1 MTVSNT
7 LKKNNKKRKRI
18 IPLVVLAAFV
28 LWSIWTWHAV
38 THHITLDMTK
48 ETGEGVR
55 IVLVTDLHS
64 CFYGRGQHTLI
75 SMIDKENPDIILL
88 GGDIFDDKLG
98 DDNAKL
104 LLEDLVTKYP
114 CYYVSGNHEYWSERV
129 EEMKD
134 YLDEIGVS
142 VLEGECETVEINGA
156 ILDICGVDD
165 PTRLFRRDWIDQLK
179 TAYEQTDEDHIRILV
194 THRPEEVSE
203 YEKYDY
209 DLIVAGHA
217 HAGQFRIPF
226 INRGLFAPNQGFMA
240 EYINGKYELSNGS
253 IMVVSRGLARE
264 STPAPRYFN
273 HPEIVVI
280 DLK

>member
-1 MTVSNT
+1 MRV
-7 LKKNNKKRKRI
+7 
-18 IPLVVLAAFV
+18 
-28 LWSIWTWHAV
+28 
-38 THHITLDMTK
+38 
-48 ETGEGVR
+48 
-55 IVLVTDLHS
+55 VLVTDLHS

-75 SMIDKENPDIILL
+75 SMIDKEKPDIILL
-88 GGDIFDDKLG
+88 GGDIFDDKLS

-129 EEMKD
+129 DEMKE
-134 YLDEIGVS
+134 YLEGIGVS

-156 ILDICGVDD
+156 VMDICGVDD
-165 PTRLFRRDWIDQLK
+165 PTRLYRSTWIAQLEN
-179 TAYEQTDEDHIRILV
+179 AYEQTEEDHIRILV

-226 INRGLFAPNQGFMA
+226 INKGVFAPNQGYMA
-240 EYINGKYELSNGS
+240 EYISGSYELSNGS

>member
-1 MTVSNT
+1 MRV
-7 LKKNNKKRKRI
+7 
-18 IPLVVLAAFV
+18 
-28 LWSIWTWHAV
+28 
-38 THHITLDMTK
+38 
-48 ETGEGVR
+48 
-55 IVLVTDLHS
+55 VLVTDLHS

-75 SMIDKENPDIILL
+75 SMIDKEKPDIILL
-88 GGDIFDDKLG
+88 GGDIFDDKLS

-129 EEMKD
+129 DEMKE
-134 YLDEIGVS
+134 YLEGIGVS
-142 VLEGECETVEINGA
+142 VIEGECETVEINGA
-156 ILDICGVDD
+156 VMDICGVDD
-165 PTRLFRRDWIDQLK
+165 PTRLYRSTWIAQLEN
-179 TAYEQTDEDHIRILV
+179 AYEQTEEDHIRILV

-226 INRGLFAPNQGFMA
+226 INKGVFAPNQGYMA
-240 EYINGKYELSNGS
+240 EYISGRYELSNGS

>member
-1 MTVSNT
+1 MRV
-7 LKKNNKKRKRI
+7 
-18 IPLVVLAAFV
+18 
-28 LWSIWTWHAV
+28 
-38 THHITLDMTK
+38 
-48 ETGEGVR
+48 
-55 IVLVTDLHS
+55 VLVTDLHS

-75 SMIDKENPDIILL
+75 SMIDKEKPDIILL
-88 GGDIFDDKLG
+88 GGDIFDDKLS

-129 EEMKD
+129 DEMKE
-134 YLDEIGVS
+134 YLEGIGVS

-156 ILDICGVDD
+156 VMDICGVDD
-165 PTRLFRRDWIDQLK
+165 PTRLYRSTWIAQLEN
-179 TAYEQTDEDHIRILV
+179 AYEQTEEDHIRILV

-226 INRGLFAPNQGFMA
+226 INKGVFAPNQGYMA
-240 EYINGKYELSNGS
+240 EYISGRYELSNGS

>member
-1 MTVSNT
+1 MKT
-7 LKKNNKKRKRI
+7 KHINKKKI
-18 IPLVVLAAFV
+18 IKSAVPILFI
-28 LWSIWTWHAV
+28 LWTIWTWHPV
-38 THHITLDMTK
+38 TERITLDLPK

-55 IVLVTDLHS
+55 VVLVTDLHS

-75 SMIDKENPDIILL
+75 SMIDKEKPDIILL
-88 GGDIFDDKLG
+88 GGDIFDDKLS

-129 EEMKD
+129 DEMKD
-134 YLDEIGVS
+134 YLEGIGVS

-156 ILDICGVDD
+156 VMDICGVDD
-165 PTRLFRRDWIDQLK
+165 PTRLYRSTWIAQLES
-179 TAYEQTDEDHIRILV
+179 AYEQTEEDHIRILV

-226 INRGLFAPNQGFMA
+226 INKGVFAPNQGYMA
-240 EYINGKYELSNGS
+240 EYISGSYELSNGS